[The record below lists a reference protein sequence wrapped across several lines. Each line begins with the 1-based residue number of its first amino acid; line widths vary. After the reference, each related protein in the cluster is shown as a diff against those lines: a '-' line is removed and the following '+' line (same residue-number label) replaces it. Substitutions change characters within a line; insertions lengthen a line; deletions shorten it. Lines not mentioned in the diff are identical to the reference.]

1 MKLRLRAIPVMAAA
15 PLLLTGLGARVYPA
29 LSSWALDLKQSAS

>member
-15 PLLLTGLGARVYPA
+15 ILLFIGFGACSFKEKTP
-29 LSSWALDLKQSAS
+29 